1 MCPARTV
8 SFRHGVSR
16 WSSLLLVAC
25 SGTAD
30 PAPRTLPPPFSG
42 VAGAAAAVG
51 VAGSSAAPS
60 VDGAGAGGAPQG
72 SGGAASNGG
81 AGASSSPISS
91 SPVSGGAG
99 SAGSP
104 AGADGYAP
112 TGVLSA
118 LCPAG
123 SAFCEDFE
131 EGALDAAPQ
140 SPWQDATNGATAR
153 VNAARAFGGG
163 RALKVTVPSGPP
175 PHRGYV
181 ALQQSSYAAANR
193 EMYGRVM
200 VWLEATPSPPSAG
213 SSLHWTLF
221 QGEGRAA
228 TNNNNAI
235 YRFGGEQ
242 QGGAGLMTNYE
253 TTPDGNPP
261 VRSDCY
267 QHSASTMPVQRW
279 ACFEWHFS
287 QANDELQ
294 YWLDGNELADLH
306 VVERGQGCRYEEPP
320 LDGEWLA
327 PPVFQT
333 LYLGWE
339 QYQAASNDVNI
350 WLDTVVLSTT
360 RVGCPA
366 AE

>member
-1 MCPARTV
+1 MCPARLI

-16 WSSLLLVAC
+16 WSRWSLLLVGC
-25 SGTAD
+25 SATAD

-42 VAGAAAAVG
+42 TGGAPAATG
-51 VAGSSAAPS
+51 VAGSSTAPG
-60 VDGAGAGGAPQG
+60 VDGAAAGAGGAPLQG
-72 SGGAASNGG
+72 SGGAEASGA
-81 AGASSSPISS
+81 AGASSNPASNGP
-91 SPVSGGAG
+91 GTG
-99 SAGSP
+99 GSP
-104 AGADGYAP
+104 ARADGYAP
-112 TGVLSA
+112 VGPLSA

-131 EGALDAAPQ
+131 DDALDAAPQ
-140 SPWQDATNGATAR
+140 SPWQDASNGATAR
-153 VNAARAFGGG
+153 VNASRAFGGG
-163 RALKVTVPSGPP
+163 RALRVTVPSGPP

-200 VWLEATPSPPSAG
+200 VWLDATPTPPSAG
-213 SSLHWTLF
+213 SSLHWTLL

-235 YRFGGEQ
+235 YRFGGDRQ
-242 QGGAGLMTNYE
+242 SGAGLMTNYE

-294 YWLDGNELADLH
+294 YWLDGSELADLH
-306 VVERGQGCRYEEPP
+306 VIERGQGCRYEEPP

-333 LYLGWE
+333 LYMGWE